1 MLNTT
6 KILNEYGLTI
16 EEAEKI
22 LQSDIFRQ
30 LLDLQEN
37 SGGEMVFQVNT
48 LDDTIV
54 RYLKSPEVAQIL
66 ESNRKEPIQE
76 QSMVDVELGGFD
88 DSIDLGDFDIE
99 LGDYDVRIVD
109 DVSEGEKPKS
119 KAPSKPKEKPMGTT
133 IVFRGV
139 GASVFFLEIAG
150 EQVPQLDSNGS
161 LVVTKDKV
169 TIKAKYQ
176 VDFGT
181 LSTLMLNDEL
191 MDLTFMAEDKSVLS
205 ENTPQKI
212 NGIEG
217 EKVNIELSEMK
228 AEIAMNSGEI
238 TPFYTTQE
246 YQVGGTN
253 VNTSFSAISNATDE
267 IDKGDSDRIVYPVG
281 KALHPDSTWR
291 SNFYISPKSLYGL
304 ANCED
309 FFQVSVA
316 SYNYM
321 TNYCEGNDLEQLRI
335 FETGGDHLNVPFNNT
350 RNETI
355 TSRKISNDAFAQ
367 RVNTITKDAM
377 ETNDTLVLV
386 GFTPNLPKEVKYKA
400 IDTISRKGGYM
411 VYVNPA
417 TSVVFYIPS
426 VVANYFAKF
435 YNISSVAAGTNANKK
450 HYTILFKSGD
460 NVMGF
465 MLLEQKHCL
474 SASPSR
480 LLPDNPHETIEKS
493 RATHLSE
500 FRNKIDIEQFMN
512 EVAVF
517 VGDVVEPPKFEKP
530 QEEVDIQVDVPEQE
544 KPKAEPKVEAQE
556 KPKSALQEFQEQLEA
571 SQELLELLAGGDE
584 ETLQALRDQIEVL
597 EFFISQ
603 EPDES
608 ITIEPTNDEEVELG
622 IELLNNDQE
631 ILPNPSADDP
641 IAEAIIEEEVEEVK
655 EQSEPE
661 VAVEDEDEDFEIEL
675 AKGGMLGDKV
685 VDLIFVMGSFP
696 DGKEFFE
703 VQKENVVQKVQ
714 DAWAKDDHGLKDFTI
729 FAKLA
734 DGQEVEIPK
743 MERGGRLDEEDIKDR
758 LYDMGV
764 DYEDLMEN
772 AGLDLDAIQDQYL
785 GFVYDSA
792 TNTWGMG
799 YAKGGKVKR
808 GGRKMAQG
816 GLAIHFDDDYTN
828 KDEIENLLMSK
839 TYMGDNEYLTDY
851 GSSFYVYSDDISPIG
866 VRDAYESII
875 EEGYDEN
882 VELELFAKG
891 GKTGKYTIH
900 LSKDLGLDDEFKYHV
915 VGPDGGVIGCQ
926 TKKECQE
933 IISLAKR
940 GMIEM
945 EKGGKVGGDELVR
958 KYNEIKQQGGYMN
971 CELFCILMKDG
982 ASFKEFDKLP
992 FEGVDKLQEGD
1003 VLQFGDDEIPRHFAI
1018 YLDGDRVLEVE
1029 QWGASPREHSLSDNL
1044 DYYYEISAVYREP
1057 DSQLAKGGKTMDD
1070 KVSDKI
1076 RLLRKEGKPQNQAVA
1091 IALSMRDSGKLA
1103 SGGQT
1108 KKVLDNAKKAV
1119 ADMSDAEVAETLVD
1133 VLFSSL
1139 EAFEY
1144 ETTEADALKEAKK
1157 DIDHSRKLLINI
1169 LEEAT
1174 SIA

>member
-1 MLNTT
+1 
-6 KILNEYGLTI
+6 
-16 EEAEKI
+16 
-22 LQSDIFRQ
+22 
-30 LLDLQEN
+30 
-37 SGGEMVFQVNT
+37 MVFQVNT

-119 KAPSKPKEKPMGTT
+119 EAPAKPKEKAKPMGTT

-246 YQVGGTN
+246 YQVGGSN
-253 VNTSFSAISNATDE
+253 VNTSFSAITNATDE

-426 VVANYFAKF
+426 VVANYFTKF
-435 YNISSVAAGTNANKK
+435 YNISSVAAGTNATKK

-500 FRNKIDIEQFMN
+500 FKNKIDIEQFMN

-544 KPKAEPKVEAQE
+544 TPKAEPKVEAQE

-608 ITIEPTNDEEVELG
+608 IKIEPTNDEKVELG

-661 VAVEDEDEDFEIEL
+661 VTLEDEDEDFEIEL

-703 VQKENVVQKVQ
+703 VQKDNVVQKVQ

-785 GFVYDSA
+785 GFVYDPD

-799 YAKGGKVKR
+799 YAKGGVVRVAPKDFFTPSQVSQIQGLLDEAKKLVKEAVSVVMVDPEQAD
-808 GGRKMAQG
+808 KAM
-816 GLAIHFDDDYTN
+816 
-828 KDEIENLLMSK
+828 
-839 TYMGDNEYLTDY
+839 
-851 GSSFYVYSDDISPIG
+851 
-866 VRDAYESII
+866 RDALTRMKKIVKII
-875 EEGYDEN
+875 EENSPYKMKGGFALSVKEKAPKFEQMYGGDLDGFRDNPLAAISLLLSRVSYGVKVGTYDRKHYLKGLTKEN
-882 VELELFAKG
+882 IAVENRRSNLPEDLRGVGRLLDNAQDIFDNLPQKDIYAKG
-891 GKTGKYTIH
+891 GQVITYEVSNIEYDTDGEDIDLPESLTIVVPADFDGYEADEYISDKISDMTGFTH
-900 LSKDLGLDDEFKYHV
+900 FGFSTT
-915 VGPDGGVIGCQ
+915 P
-926 TKKECQE
+926 E
-933 IISLAKR
+933 I
-940 GMIEM
+940 E
-945 EKGGKVGGDELVR
+945 
-958 KYNEIKQQGGYMN
+958 Y
-971 CELFCILMKDG
+971 
-982 ASFKEFDKLP
+982 
-992 FEGVDKLQEGD
+992 
-1003 VLQFGDDEIPRHFAI
+1003 
-1018 YLDGDRVLEVE
+1018 
-1029 QWGASPREHSLSDNL
+1029 
-1044 DYYYEISAVYREP
+1044 
-1057 DSQLAKGGKTMDD
+1057 AKGGKTMDD

-1108 KKVLDNAKKAV
+1108 NKVLDDAKKAV
-1119 ADMSDAEVAETLVD
+1119 AKMTDDEVADTLVD

-1144 ETTEADALKEAKK
+1144 ETTEAEALKEAKK